1 MATLRDSISP
11 VENITNIKE
20 QAVHVAHIESLHYY
34 IAAAEKVSTVN
45 ETSAPALLATLSE
58 GLAKVSSAL
67 ASATYHY
74 KNAKVDLKKVE
85 GIYYLEKYPMYIKQM
100 LDKGEKVKDTE
111 AARTHFLNTQE
122 EVIMAHRK
130 VAEFEAIHEQL
141 DGWKLNL
148 IMSIS
153 AAKAVVY
160 GNRVSDSL
168 SSYAN

>member
-1 MATLRDSISP
+1 MATLRDSQSNI
-11 VENITNIKE
+11 ENITNIKE
-20 QAVHVAHIESLHYY
+20 KTVQIAHIESLAYY

-45 ETSAPALLATLSE
+45 ETTAPSLLATLSE

-67 ASATYHY
+67 ASASYHS
-74 KNAKVDLKKVE
+74 KSAKTDLKKLQ
-85 GIYYLEKYPMYIKQM
+85 GIYYLEKFPEYLQEQQE
-100 LDKGEKVKDTE
+100 KGGKIKDTE
-111 AARTHFLNTQE
+111 AAKEHFLNTRE
-122 EVIMAHRK
+122 EIIVAQKK

-141 DGWKLNL
+141 EGWKLNL

-160 GNRVSDSL
+160 GNRMSDNL